1 MKCNKYQPMNRKTTF
16 LFSSSTFLFF
26 LMLLVIPSEIVLF
39 AQSITPQKLPF
50 SSICAG
56 GPHPT
61 IPNAVFNEYQAQF
74 KVAGFDPSVT
84 FFVELSDASG
94 SFVTPTSTIPLGP
107 LAGTPDDTPTDKTLT
122 FAIPTNLAGSD
133 NYQLRIKSTT
143 GYTSPSFTKFGTLS
157 DKFFSAYFKAYN
169 GSFFINDKKTSIN
182 FCSGG
187 SITLTVYNPD
197 PSVPNSS
204 PANYPQLKYNWY
216 KDDVLISGQFSSSIV
231 VNTPGFYY
239 AKLNYG
245 PCSDDNFRSQ
255 GISVTSS
262 SGTGSA
268 SISSSKGNPFCSSEN
283 TTLTAG
289 TGNYYIW
296 RKDGAVIPG
305 AINQT
310 YQTNTAGVYS
320 CDIDFG
326 GCNNTATI
334 DLKNVG
340 TISASGNIV
349 AEGETLSVEQGNT
362 LTVTST
368 TNVSNPAYQW
378 YLNDSAIAG
387 ATQSTLDITLAG
399 NYKVNISGCAFSF
412 KVIYSKIIDY
422 NVPNISNIISP
433 NNDGKNDT
441 WIIPDVYNN
450 TNTRVTI
457 LSSLGEIVFET
468 DNYDN
473 YNGWPQSNIE
483 FKNFNPVYYYII
495 APNGGSAKKGSITL
509 LK

>member
-1 MKCNKYQPMNRKTTF
+1 MNRKTTF

-26 LMLLVIPSEIVLF
+26 LMLLVFPSGLGLF
-39 AQSITPQKLPF
+39 AQTISPQKLPY
-50 SSICAG
+50 SAICAG

-61 IPNAVFNEYQAQF
+61 IPSAVFNEYQAKF
-74 KVAGFDPSVT
+74 KIANFDPTVT
-84 FFVELSDASG
+84 FVVELSDPSG
-94 SFVTPTSTIPLGP
+94 SFATPTATTPLAP
-107 LAGTPDDTPTDKTLT
+107 LAGTPPDTATDKTLT
-122 FAIPTNLAGSD
+122 FAVPTNLAGSD
-133 NYQLRIKSTT
+133 SYQLRVKSST
-143 GYTSPSFTKFGTLS
+143 GVVSTSFTVFGS
-157 DKFFSAYFKAYN
+157 VSEKFFPAYFKAYN
-169 GSFFINDKKTSIN
+169 ESFYIADKKSTIS

-187 SITLTVYNPD
+187 SVTLSVYTD
-197 PSVPNSS
+197 PSDPDSS
-204 PANYPQLKYNWY
+204 PLKYSQLKYNWY
-216 KDDVLISGQFSSSIV
+216 KDNALIAGQSSSSIV
-231 VNTPGFYY
+231 VNTSGVYY
-239 AKLNYG
+239 AELNYG
-245 PCSDDNFRSQ
+245 PCTDVNFRSQ
-255 GISVTSS
+255 AVTVTSS
-262 SGTGSA
+262 SGGSSA
-268 SISSSKGNPFCSSEN
+268 AILSSKGNPFCSSET
-283 TTLTAG
+283 TTLTA
-289 TGNYYIW
+289 TAGNTYIW

-310 YQTNTAGVYS
+310 YQTNTPGVYS

-340 TISASGNIV
+340 TISADGNIV

-368 TNVSNPAYQW
+368 TNVSNPTYQW
-378 YLNDSAIAG
+378 YLNDSPITG
-387 ATQSTLDITLAG
+387 ASQSTLDITLAG
-399 NYKVNISGCAFSF
+399 NYKVNISGCTFSF
-412 KVIYSKIIDY
+412 KVTYSTIIDY
-422 NVPNISNIISP
+422 NVPNISNIITP
-433 NNDGKNDT
+433 NNDGANDT
-441 WIIPDVYNN
+441 WIIPDIYNN